1 MTTLDT
7 RTRWLWIA
15 LVALAVVGFGVF
27 FFPAFV
33 ITPFRYQNPRILVSA
48 MATRQRAPMVS
59 LFCAVICLAL
69 IAVLWRGSSRWG
81 KALLVLA
88 GVPVLFS
95 AVMARLNY
103 FEWMFHPVD
112 SAKFESESASRL
124 AAAEMILAVR
134 YGADARAYPIRE
146 MAYHHILN
154 DVVGGV
160 PIAVTY

>member
-1 MTTLDT
+1 MTTFDT
-7 RTRWLWIA
+7 RTRWLWIV

-33 ITPFRYQNPRILVSA
+33 ITPFRYQNPRMLVWA
-48 MATRQRAPMVS
+48 MATRELAPIVS

-112 SAKFESESASRL
+112 SAKFESASASKL